1 MKKKEIWIVA
11 AILVFGLV
19 IQQVSARISR
29 PGLQARVTV
38 DNAVVDTFELNRD
51 TEKTYV
57 TPYGTNTLV
66 IKDGQAD
73 VRAADCANQICVHD
87 APVSKEGETIA
98 CLPHHLLVEVTRD

>member
-11 AILVFGLV
+11 AILIFGLM
-19 IQQVSARISR
+19 IQQVSARIR
-29 PGLQARVTV
+29 KPGLQARVTV
-38 DNAVVDTFELNRD
+38 DNAVVDTLDLSRPAQKE
-51 TEKTYV
+51 YV

-73 VRAADCANQICVHD
+73 VTAADCANQICVHD

-98 CLPHHLLVEVTRD
+98 CLPHHLLVEVIRD